1 MFFRSISRSDI
12 DDYLDANYRAPRMVL
27 AGAGGVKHD
36 ELVKL
41 ANKHFGSLSG
51 SNDNMGPPLT
61 RCRFTG
67 EILFS
72 KTG

>member
-1 MFFRSISRSDI
+1 
-12 DDYLDANYRAPRMVL
+12 MVL

-41 ANKHFGSLSG
+41 ANKYFGSLSG
-51 SNDNMGPPLT
+51 SNENLGSPLT

-67 EILFS
+67 ERLSLKINFVDIILNFQILPH
-72 KTG
+72 GL